1 MELVPTL
8 LLDLFFAGL
17 VIICFCLFPSTV
29 ANPLEEIANE
39 QHRRF
44 MMEYIR
50 EWPFLPQIAYM
61 VGEIINAELDGAQ
74 QKGVVQVVDCS
85 LIQVLFLV
93 STCSHDTFIPD
104 ISSTVCGVLLTFL
117 I

>member
-1 MELVPTL
+1 MYL
-8 LLDLFFAGL
+8 LFAGI
-17 VIICFCLFPSTV
+17 VIIFFCLFPSTV

-39 QHRRF
+39 QHRCF

-50 EWPFLPQIAYM
+50 EWPFLPQIAFM
-61 VGEIINAELDGAQ
+61 VGETINAELNGAQ
-74 QKGVVQVVDCS
+74 QKCVVEVVDCS

-104 ISSTVCGVLLTFL
+104 ISSTSVVFCLRF
-117 I
+117 

>member
-1 MELVPTL
+1 M
-8 LLDLFFAGL
+8 
-17 VIICFCLFPSTV
+17 

-61 VGEIINAELDGAQ
+61 VGETINAELDGAQ
-74 QKGVVQVVDCS
+74 QKCVVEVVDCS

-93 STCSHDTFIPD
+93 STCYTFIPD
-104 ISSTVCGVLLTFL
+104 ISGTSVVFCLHF
-117 I
+117 